1 LYEAA
6 APQKG
11 PPRAHM
17 RDAPPARAPATRLH
31 GGLPRTHPP
40 IPPPMRTSPEN
51 IQRLLHAVHQI
62 AQHQA
67 EITRLKGERFNIF
80 SILRIESAEN
90 KTHSAF
96 LGELLDPKGS
106 HGMDDT
112 FLRLFL
118 KQIGYA
124 TQDADEKERLQ
135 TSVVLEKHIGKRDD
149 DAKEGGRIDIYITLA
164 NGRTISIEN
173 KIYAG
178 DQHAQIQ
185 RYHNHNSEKNTVYYL
200 TLDGSAASQA
210 SAGALK
216 GGADYHCISYR
227 DTVTAW
233 LGACIKEAADQPI
246 LRETIKQ
253 YLILIQKLTGQL
265 TAHKMAED
273 LYKAIGNHYEAA
285 KLVRDNFAKAEEYAV
300 RNFLAQVKE
309 KSEAQLLPQEDWTVR
324 IHNDLRNYGA
334 GLYVYYHPWKENVCV
349 KYDLRRH
356 MLGGEDCHFAL
367 VLWKDVFDKIG
378 AVDELAEKFS
388 LVGRYKD
395 AEWYSRHREFDL
407 FRSQGHIERLFK
419 NEAQDIAGWTG
430 GLAEDLVR
438 LAQACKE
445 RIASI

>member
-1 LYEAA
+1 
-6 APQKG
+6 
-11 PPRAHM
+11 
-17 RDAPPARAPATRLH
+17 
-31 GGLPRTHPP
+31 
-40 IPPPMRTSPEN
+40 MRTSPEN

-118 KQIGYA
+118 NQIGYA
-124 TQDADEKERLQ
+124 NQDADEKERLQ
-135 TSVVLEKHIGKRDD
+135 ASVVLEKHIGKRDD
-149 DAKEGGRIDIYITLA
+149 EAKEGGRIDIYITLS
-164 NGRTISIEN
+164 NGRTIAIEN

-178 DQHAQIQ
+178 DQHAQIE
-185 RYHNHNSEKNTVYYL
+185 RYRNHNPTQNTVYYL

-216 GGADYHCISYR
+216 DKADYHCISYR
-227 DTVTAW
+227 DTITAW
-233 LGACIKEAADQPI
+233 LGTCIKEAADQPI

-309 KSEAQLLPQEDWTVR
+309 KTEAQLLPQEDWTVR
-324 IHNDLRNYGA
+324 VSDELRKYGT
-334 GLYVYYHPWKENVCV
+334 GLEVYYHPWKENISV
-349 KYDLRRH
+349 KYDLRPH
-356 MLGGEDCHFAL
+356 MLGSEELCHFAI
-367 VLWKDVFDKIG
+367 VLWKDVFDQIET
-378 AVDELAEKFS
+378 VDELADKFP

-395 AEWYSRHREFDL
+395 AEWYSRHCEFDL
-407 FRSQGHIERLFK
+407 FTSQGHIDLLFK
-419 NEAQDIAGWTG
+419 NEAHVIADWTD
-430 GLAEDLVR
+430 GLAKDLVA
-438 LAQACKE
+438 LAQACKAK
-445 RIASI
+445 IASI

>member
-1 LYEAA
+1 
-6 APQKG
+6 
-11 PPRAHM
+11 M
-17 RDAPPARAPATRLH
+17 S
-31 GGLPRTHPP
+31 
-40 IPPPMRTSPEN
+40 TSPEN

-118 KQIGYA
+118 NQIGYA
-124 TQDADEKERLQ
+124 NQDGDEKERLQ
-135 TSVVLEKHIGKRDD
+135 ASVVLEKHIGKRDD
-149 DAKEGGRIDIYITLA
+149 EAKEGGRIDIYITLS
-164 NGRTISIEN
+164 NGRTIAIEN

-178 DQHAQIQ
+178 DQHAQIE
-185 RYHNHNSEKNTVYYL
+185 RYRNHNPTKNTVYYL

-216 GGADYHCISYR
+216 DKADYHCISYR
-227 DTVTAW
+227 DTITAW

-265 TAHKMAED
+265 TENKMSED

-285 KLVRDNFAKAEEYAV
+285 KLVKDNFAKAEEYAV

-309 KSEAQLLPQEDWTVR
+309 KTEAQLLPQEDWTVR
-324 IHNDLRNYGA
+324 VSSELRKYGTGLWVRYNSWKPNITINIDLR
-334 GLYVYYHPWKENVCV
+334 P
-349 KYDLRRH
+349 H
-356 MLGGEDCHFAL
+356 MLGGEPCHFSI
-367 VLWKDVFDKIG
+367 VLGKEAFDQIG
-378 AVDELAEKFS
+378 VADQLANEFS
-388 LVGRYKD
+388 LVGRYAG
-395 AEWYSRHREFDL
+395 AEWYSRYQEVDL
-407 FRSQGHIERLFK
+407 FTSRGHIERLFK
-419 NEAQDIAGWTG
+419 NEAHVIADWTD
-430 GLAEDLVR
+430 GLAKDLVA
-438 LAQACKE
+438 LAQACKAK
-445 RIASI
+445 IASI